1 MSLAQRLQRL
11 EALEVEH
18 RIYKEAERLV
28 EQFGGEVE
36 EHALELRAIWE
47 RVTRYG
53 MDAEIRLLAQE
64 LGMTEDEV
72 RAELAALTEEHEE
85 A

>member
-1 MSLAQRLQRL
+1 MNLAQRLERL

-18 RIYKEAERLV
+18 RIYRDAQRLV
-28 EQFGGEVE
+28 DEFGGDLED
-36 EHALELRAIWE
+36 HALELRAIYE

-64 LGMTEDEV
+64 LGKTEDEV
-72 RAELAALTEEHEE
+72 RAEIAALRQQEPEQ
-85 A
+85 